1 MSLARKPAAYKPT
14 DELYLWL
21 VTQPAQP
28 GADRRAAS
36 W

>member
-1 MSLARKPAAYKPT
+1 MSVSRKPVAYKPT

-28 GADRRAAS
+28 VHR
-36 W
+36 